1 MNIVQNFET
10 SYLFQKVL
18 ANDRKITE
26 GSSGGCLI
34 HTPAQSRASFQ
45 VRSGCLAPF
54 PVKL

>member
-1 MNIVQNFET
+1 MNIVQHFET
-10 SYLFQKVL
+10 LYPFQKVL

-26 GSSGGCLI
+26 GSSGGRLI
-34 HTPAQSRASFQ
+34 HTLAQSGASFQ